1 MIGARIALALHPA
14 AWRAT
19 HELEV
24 MSTLL
29 DLADDNAG
37 RIPSAEI
44 ALLAWQGAVMRA
56 RGSVAFCGGILALAL
71 MLWAQSRAF
80 YGFVTE
86 PYWNAVL
93 TSSAGGFLI
102 VLPIA
107 GTLAA
112 WSTATARS
120 ARERLRRVAPILLA
134 TLAAYVVTVIVVISA
149 SGWPASTILNPA
161 IPAVVVAFAATAV
174 GVGVIAGAV
183 LPRVWASAAALL
195 LLGTWYLGAWTN
207 YDIALRNLTGTNILL
222 FPAGLD
228 RDVPPQALVSVLLTA
243 LGVVAVAAIVTA
255 IASRRGR
262 IVTVLFAMVAA
273 AAVFVASVA
282 SPTLSEA
289 MNVPRD
295 TTQLVCAGSQ
305 PSVCLWPEQ
314 DASQRPLIADAA
326 STAAA
331 LGVPVP
337 AVLSSGSTEGSLG
350 SLTSADADGILNSA
364 AAALVQPWRDDAG
377 EPDDVLAV
385 TYGLALLFGADSV
398 AVLPGISVVSP
409 TTYIEHRLTPDEVQ
423 DRLGVHDI
431 AEARQIVEK
440 WLAGK
445 LTGLRTP

>member
-56 RGSVAFCGGILALAL
+56 RGSVAFWGGILALAL
-71 MLWAQSRAF
+71 MLWAQSRVF

-86 PYWNAVL
+86 PYWNEVL

-112 WSTATARS
+112 WSTATAHS
-120 ARERLRRVAPILLA
+120 ARERLRRTAPILLV
-134 TLAAYVVTVIVVISA
+134 TIAAYVVTVIVVISA

-228 RDVPPQALVSVLLTA
+228 RDE
-243 LGVVAVAAIVTA
+243 I
-255 IASRRGR
+255 GR
-262 IVTVLFAMVAA
+262 AHV
-273 AAVFVASVA
+273 
-282 SPTLSEA
+282 
-289 MNVPRD
+289 
-295 TTQLVCAGSQ
+295 
-305 PSVCLWPEQ
+305 
-314 DASQRPLIADAA
+314 
-326 STAAA
+326 
-331 LGVPVP
+331 
-337 AVLSSGSTEGSLG
+337 
-350 SLTSADADGILNSA
+350 
-364 AAALVQPWRDDAG
+364 
-377 EPDDVLAV
+377 
-385 TYGLALLFGADSV
+385 
-398 AVLPGISVVSP
+398 
-409 TTYIEHRLTPDEVQ
+409 
-423 DRLGVHDI
+423 
-431 AEARQIVEK
+431 
-440 WLAGK
+440 
-445 LTGLRTP
+445 